1 MNMIKIGTC
10 SLYKGIM
17 KIRICVEIFLI
28 LKDLKLGLIFLT
40 IEFLIFFF
48 NFGVRNN
55 MDVFVIFNNYH
66 TDVGIINWFIA
77 VDFILYIHAIY
88 PFFSLQT
95 KNLET

>member
-1 MNMIKIGTC
+1 
-10 SLYKGIM
+10 M
-17 KIRICVEIFLI
+17 KIRIWVEMFNSKRPKIRLNFLN
-28 LKDLKLGLIFLT
+28 T

-77 VDFILYIHAIY
+77 VDFILYIHASY